1 MLWSSSPP
9 RRRQLQVNL
18 KEIGENLAGIFLYRC
33 DRHTRSTCLLARQR
47 DSGRFNLSKLAHAHY
62 QRGEEESDRADTG
75 FHPRGGKIYLK
86 HCATCHGK
94 NGDGDR
100 PRVVDLGVQPSR
112 LCDLHLRADPD
123 GALFWKITTG
133 KKPMPGYGMRYSEI
147 DRWNLINYIRTLA
160 GRQ

>member
-1 MLWSSSPP
+1 
-9 RRRQLQVNL
+9 LQVNL

-47 DSGRFNLSKLAHAHY
+47 DSGRFNLSKLAHAYY

-94 NGDGDR
+94 NGEDDG
-100 PRVVDLGVQPSR
+100 PGVADLGIQLFR
-112 LCDLHLRADPD
+112 LCDPRLRAEPD
-123 GALFWKITTG
+123 GPLLEDYRWE
-133 KKPMPGYGMRYSEI
+133 KPMPGYGKRLSET
-147 DRWNLINYIRTLA
+147 DRWNLINYIRALA
-160 GRQ
+160 HE